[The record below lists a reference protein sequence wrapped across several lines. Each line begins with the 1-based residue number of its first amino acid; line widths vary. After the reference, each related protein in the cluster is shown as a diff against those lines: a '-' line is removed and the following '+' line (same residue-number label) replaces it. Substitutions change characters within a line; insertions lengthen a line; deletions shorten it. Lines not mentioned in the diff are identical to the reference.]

1 MAKIQRISV
10 DTLRLNFHSP
20 SEDFDAYYQ
29 AFLQTDLGL
38 IHQAIPWMELINAFK
53 LTESNRG
60 RRGHFGP
67 QGKLA
72 LMFLKQYSGCSDRKL
87 IEQLNG
93 NLHWQFFCGILI
105 RPESPI
111 RDFKLVSKIRGDLA
125 RRLHKRGHTIQKE
138 LARYWKP
145 YMSQTNVVLTDA
157 TCYESSVRYPTDQ
170 KLLWECV
177 EWAYTELRAGCKALG
192 IRKPRTKFLRWQLS
206 YQTYSRKRKRRIKE
220 RRSLTRGLLR
230 LLEKLLGELDRLEDE
245 HQWQPSPKHQTRRAT
260 VDKVFDQQYPY
271 FHHGHKPKDRVVSL
285 SKPYLRPIVR
295 GKEVK
300 SVEFG
305 AKVNKIQIDGINFI
319 QRLDFNAF
327 NEGTCLRSAIFM
339 ARRLFG
345 RVDVIGA
352 DAIYATNKN
361 RKYCTS
367 QKISTDF
374 KRKGRAGKYEV
385 ERKILAKHVRK
396 ERATRLEGSFGT
408 EKNHYLLHRIGART
422 KENEQ
427 LWIFMGIHTANA
439 LKIGRRMAR
448 KKKSKIAA

>member
-1 MAKIQRISV
+1 MPKIQQISV
-10 DTLRLNFHSP
+10 DSLRLNFHTP
-20 SEDFDAYYQ
+20 AEEFDAHFN

-38 IHQAIPWMELINAFK
+38 IYRVIPWGELIRVFK
-53 LTESNRG
+53 LKQHKVG
-60 RRGHFGP
+60 RKGFFSP

-72 LMFLKQYSGCSDRKL
+72 LMFLKHYGCCSDRKL

-93 NLHWQFFCGILI
+93 NSHWQFFCGILI
-105 RPESPI
+105 RPEALI
-111 RDFKLVSKIRGDLA
+111 QDFKLVSKIRGELA
-125 RRLHKRGHTIQKE
+125 KRLRRCSHAVQKE

-145 YMSQTNVVLTDA
+145 YMKQTNVVLTDA

-177 EWAYTELRAGCKALG
+177 EWAYFELWDACKALK
-192 IRKPRTKFLRWQLS
+192 IRKPRTKFLRWQLR
-206 YQTYSRKRKRRIKE
+206 YQTYSRKRKRRIQE

-230 LLEKLLGELDRLEDE
+230 LLEKLLEELDRLAQE
-245 HQWQPSPKHQTRRAT
+245 HQWEYSPRHLARRKN
-260 VDKVFDQQYPY
+260 VDQVFNQQYPY
-271 FHHGHKPKDRVVSL
+271 FYQGLKPKGRILSL
-285 SKPYLRPIVR
+285 SKPYLRPIIR

-305 AKVNKIQIDGINFI
+305 AKVNKIQVDGINFV

-327 NEGTCLRSAIFM
+327 NEGTCLRNSIFL

-361 RKYCTS
+361 RKYCTG

-374 KRKGRAGKYEV
+374 KRKGRAGKYEA
-385 ERKILAKHVRK
+385 ERKLLAKNVRK
-396 ERATRLEGSFGT
+396 ERATRLEGSFGN

-422 KENEQ
+422 KENEE
-427 LWIFMGIHTANA
+427 LWIFFGIHTANA
-439 LKIGRRMAR
+439 LNIGRRMAR
-448 KKKSKIAA
+448 KAHEMAA

>member
-1 MAKIQRISV
+1 MI
-10 DTLRLNFHSP
+10 RL
-20 SEDFDAYYQ
+20 
-29 AFLQTDLGL
+29 L
-38 IHQAIPWMELINAFK
+38 K
-53 LTESNRG
+53 LKQHKVG

-72 LMFLKQYSGCSDRKL
+72 LMFLKHYSCCSDRKL
-87 IEQLNG
+87 IEQLNA

-105 RPESPI
+105 RPQAPI
-111 RDFKLVSKIRGDLA
+111 RDFKLVSKIRGELA
-125 RRLHKRGHTIQKE
+125 KRLHKCSHAVQKE

-145 YMSQTNVVLTDA
+145 HMSQTNVVLTDA

-177 EWAYTELRAGCKALG
+177 EWAYTELWDACKALK
-192 IRKPRTKFLRWQLS
+192 IRKPRTKFLRWQLA

-230 LLEKLLGELDRLEDE
+230 LLEKLLGELDRLGEK
-245 HQWQPSPKHQTRRAT
+245 HQWRPGPKHLERRET
-260 VDKVFDQQYPY
+260 IDYVFTQQYLY
-271 FHHGHKPKDRVVSL
+271 FHQGLKPKGRIVSL
-285 SKPYLRPIVR
+285 AKPYLRPIIR

-305 AKVNKIQIDGINFI
+305 AKVNKIQVDGINFI

-327 NEGTCLRSAIFM
+327 NEGTCLRNSIFL

-361 RKYCTS
+361 RKYCTG

-374 KRKGRAGKYEV
+374 KRKGRAGKYEA
-385 ERKILAKHVRK
+385 ERKMLAKNVRK
-396 ERATRLEGSFGT
+396 ERATRLEGSFGN

-439 LKIGRRMAR
+439 LKIGRRMAL
-448 KKKSKIAA
+448 KELEAAA

>member
-1 MAKIQRISV
+1 MPKIQRISV
-10 DTLRLNFHSP
+10 DSLRLNFHSP
-20 SEDFDAYYQ
+20 SQDFDAYYQ
-29 AFLQTDLGL
+29 AFLQTDLGM
-38 IHQAIPWMELINAFK
+38 IYHAIPWKGLIQVFK
-53 LTESNRG
+53 LKVHKRG
-60 RRGHFGP
+60 RKGHFGP
-67 QGKLA
+67 HGKLA
-72 LMFLKQYSGCSDRKL
+72 LMFLKHYACCSDRKL
-87 IEQLNG
+87 IEQLNA

-125 RRLHKRGHTIQKE
+125 RRLHKSGHAVQKE

-145 YMSQTNVVLTDA
+145 HMSQTNVVLTDA

-177 EWAYTELRAGCKALG
+177 EWAYYELWDGCRALS
-192 IRKPRTKFLRWQLS
+192 IRKPRTKFLRWQLR
-206 YQTYSRKRKRRIKE
+206 YQAYSRKRKRRIKE

-230 LLEKLLGELDRLEDE
+230 LLEKLLGELDRLCDE
-245 HQWQPSPKHQTRRAT
+245 YQWHPSPKHLRRRTT
-260 VDKVFDQQYPY
+260 VDKVFGQQHPY
-271 FHHGHKPKDRVVSL
+271 FYHGRKPKGRVVSL
-285 SKPYLRPIVR
+285 GKPYLRPIIR

-305 AKVNKIQIDGINFI
+305 AKVNKIQVDGINFI

-327 NEGTCLRSAIFM
+327 NEGTCLRNSIFL

-345 RVDVIGA
+345 RVDVVGA

-361 RKYCTS
+361 RKYCTG
-367 QKISTDF
+367 QGISTDF
-374 KRKGRAGKYEV
+374 KRKGRAGRYEN
-385 ERKILAKHVRK
+385 ERILLARNVRK
-396 ERATRLEGSFGT
+396 ERATRLEGSFGN

-439 LKIGRRMAR
+439 LKIGRRMAEEEEQL
-448 KKKSKIAA
+448 AA